1 MSETQ
6 RTDEPQ
12 ATPLWGVRVE
22 LAREVPLALELPSFY
37 WSRPAQGVRVI
48 AFGEAARRA
57 VTEAGA
63 ARLVG
68 QLCAG
73 PEVRWLDEKN
83 GASRHGGD
91 GWPASFAVPG
101 PWLGAAAFDA
111 AQPTGRSF
119 AGFGHGRFFVPR
131 LLSWT
136 SGGRH
141 FACAL
146 AAGPGDPSQLRAQLT
161 RSLEGLQR
169 RLAQPQTP
177 LPVQPALYS
186 APPEAESRA
195 RWDALIDAALG
206 EFAAGRLHKVVAAR
220 AIEVRAQGLL
230 DPRPALVQLERRH
243 PTCRIFCLR
252 GDDGAH
258 FLGATPELLCTVNG
272 RELATEALAGTARTA
287 DAAKLLR
294 SGKDGREHRWVVDH
308 LLAGLDRLAE
318 RVTAPP
324 MPRLRELTDF
334 VHLLTPISAR
344 LKPGVSAGDVLAVLH
359 PTPAVAGV
367 PSAEALRFLAARE
380 GLRRGLYAGPVGL
393 LGAGRAELAVAPRSA
408 LLRGD
413 RARLFAGAGLVEGS
427 SAEEEWRET
436 ELKAAVM
443 LSALGA
449 GERPLQPA
457 RAGAEA
463 QP

>member
-1 MSETQ
+1 MGEI
-6 RTDEPQ
+6 TDERE
-12 ATPLWGVRVE
+12 AAPLLGVRVE
-22 LAREVPLALELPSFY
+22 LAREVPLTLELPSFY
-37 WSRPAQGVRVI
+37 WSKPAAGVRVI
-48 AFGEAARRA
+48 AFGEAVRREVPA
-57 VTEAGA
+57 EGA

-73 PEVRWLDEKN
+73 PEVQWLGDPAVN
-83 GASRHGGD
+83 SIGGGD
-91 GWPASFAVPG
+91 YWPSPFLVPG

-119 AGFGHGRFFVPR
+119 AGFGHGRFFVPQ

-136 SGGRH
+136 AGGRH

-146 AAGPGDPSQLRAQLT
+146 AAGPGDPAQLRVQLT
-161 RSLEGLQR
+161 QRLEGLQR
-169 RLAQPQTP
+169 RLAQPQQP
-177 LPVQPALYS
+177 LPAQPALFS
-186 APPEAESRA
+186 APPESESRA
-195 RWDALIDAALG
+195 HWDGLIAAALE
-206 EFAAGRLHKVVAAR
+206 EFAANRLHKVVAAR
-220 AIEVRAQGLL
+220 AIEVRAQGVL
-230 DPRPALVQLERRH
+230 DPRPALLQLERRH

-258 FLGATPELLCTVNG
+258 FIGATPELLCTVDG

-287 DAAKLLR
+287 DAARLLR

-308 LLAGLDRLAE
+308 LLAGLDRIAE
-318 RVTAPP
+318 RVSVPP
-324 MPRLRELTDF
+324 APRLRELTDF

-344 LKPGVSAGDVLAVLH
+344 LKAGLSAGDVLAALH

-367 PSAEALRFLAARE
+367 PSADALRFLAARE

-393 LGAGRAELAVAPRSA
+393 LGAGRAELAVALRSA

-449 GERPLQPA
+449 TERP
-457 RAGAEA
+457 A
-463 QP
+463 QPVRASAEVQP